1 MVWSIWVMDFPQAAA
16 AGREHERI
24 TGVGA
29 APQSYGPDLGNPAEG
44 VSVES
49 PRAEGCAFR
58 PVSDIMTSTPVPR
71 SDTAPRWTW
80 LPKPGT
86 WKYYALLGAVGI
98 LVLGP
103 LGGLA
108 ASYMNFSLGFFVGG
122 QVLAGILGSTVTFG
136 YGAQG
141 RHGANFIQTT
151 AASVAGMSGMAVVI
165 QAMVWLGLPQP
176 PIWQLILYMLC
187 IGMFGVGVGMLYT
200 PILVDRLQLKFPSG
214 LAVANILR
222 ALTDPELLK
231 QSVTRLF
238 GGMALGVIGGIG
250 ASKSAFLSA
259 IDLSTSTFGAGMIV
273 GARIGIAAIVG
284 GLVGWAMIPYF
295 VSIGWLQPGDPFRKI
310 TFLIALGM
318 IMGAALIDVSLI
330 LFRAYQRAR
339 QRAAKVEQEDWK
351 RTNFRRLILWVLF
364 WGVGIVVTG
373 SQVLHQPV
381 GYLVMAVLLVFLFA
395 IVNGISL
402 GMVDSTP
409 ISSAFVVTVILMAAV
424 GLRDPTIG
432 MMAGTVL
439 LVSVAEASDMQQDR
453 STGWRLG
460 TNRTIQFRFQVAGIV
475 MGAIMAVVFAK
486 LFLNAYPVL
495 LLVQTTLPADQQ
507 PERWTSAMTYKFVGV
522 LRSLTEDKPYQRT
535 AIWVGV
541 ALGFATEVL
550 RKLIKSRPKYMQFA
564 NASRVGFASDFL
576 LDAVV
581 LPSPYASSF
590 GGFVNLP
597 TSTWFAAGG
606 VFASLANSLA
616 KRKQEKVALPADM
629 STTSLVG
636 GGLIAGDALAAL
648 GLGIAGLLATVF
660 G

>member
-1 MVWSIWVMDFPQAAA
+1 MS
-16 AGREHERI
+16 
-24 TGVGA
+24 
-29 APQSYGPDLGNPAEG
+29 
-44 VSVES
+44 S
-49 PRAEGCAFR
+49 PPIAL
-58 PVSDIMTSTPVPR
+58 TN
-71 SDTAPRWTW
+71 TAPRWTW
-80 LPKPGT
+80 LPAIGS

-98 LVLGP
+98 LILGP
-103 LGGLA
+103 LGGVA

-165 QAMVWLGLPQP
+165 QAMAWLGLPQP
-176 PIWQLILYMLC
+176 PIWHLILYMLC

-200 PILVDRLQLKFPSG
+200 PILVDRLQLTFPSG

-222 ALTDPELLK
+222 ALTDPVLLK
-231 QSVTRLF
+231 QSVSRLF
-238 GGMALGVIGGIG
+238 GGMALGIAGGIG
-250 ASKSAFLSA
+250 AAKTALLGA

-273 GARIGIAAIVG
+273 GARIGIAALTG
-284 GLVGWAMIPYF
+284 GLVGWALIPYF
-295 VSIGWLQPGDPFRKI
+295 VSIGWLKEGEPFRKI

-330 LFRAYQRAR
+330 LYRAYQRAR
-339 QRAAKVEQEDWK
+339 ERTAKPVEQEDWK
-351 RTNFRRLILWVLF
+351 RTNMRRLIAWVVF
-364 WGVGIVVTG
+364 WGAAIVVTG
-373 SQVLHQPV
+373 SLLLNQPA
-381 GYLVMAVLLVFLFA
+381 GYLVFAVVLVFVFA
-395 IVNGISL
+395 MVNGISV
-402 GMVDSTP
+402 GITDSNP
-409 ISSAFVVTVILMAAV
+409 ISSAFVVTVVLMAAI
-424 GLRDPTIG
+424 GLKDPTIG
-432 MMAGTVL
+432 LMAATVL
-439 LVSVAEASDMQQDR
+439 LVSTSEACDMQQDR

-486 LFLNAYPVL
+486 LFMNAYPVL
-495 LLVQTTLPADQQ
+495 QLDQTTLSASQQ
-507 PERWTSAMTYKFVGV
+507 PANWTSAMTYKFVGV
-522 LRSLTEDKPYQRT
+522 LRSLTDDKPYQRT
-535 AIWVGV
+535 AIWIGV
-541 ALGFATEVL
+541 AIGFATEL
-550 RKLIKSRPKYMQFA
+550 ARKFIKA
-564 NASRVGFASDFL
+564 NARYQQFTKSGRVGFSADFL

-590 GGFVNLP
+590 GGFVNLM

-606 VFASLANSLA
+606 ALASFVNSLP
-616 KRKQEKVALPADM
+616 KRKDARDALPEDM

-648 GLGIAGLLATVF
+648 GLGIAGLLATAF

>member
-1 MVWSIWVMDFPQAAA
+1 M
-16 AGREHERI
+16 
-24 TGVGA
+24 
-29 APQSYGPDLGNPAEG
+29 
-44 VSVES
+44 
-49 PRAEGCAFR
+49 PRRDA
-58 PVSDIMTSTPVPR
+58 
-71 SDTAPRWTW
+71 APRWAW

-108 ASYMNFSLGFFVGG
+108 ASFMNFSLGFFVGG

-141 RHGANFIQTT
+141 RHGANYIQTT
-151 AASVAGMSGMAVVI
+151 AASVAGMSAMAVVI

-222 ALTDPELLK
+222 ALTDPELLRR
-231 QSVTRLF
+231 SVVRLF
-238 GGMALGVIGGIG
+238 GGMALGIAGGIG
-250 ASKSAFLSA
+250 AAKTALLGA
-259 IDLSTSTFGAGMIV
+259 IELSTSTFGAGMIV
-273 GARIGIAAIVG
+273 GARIGIAALVG

-295 VSIGWLQPGDPFRKI
+295 VSIGWLNPGEPFRKI

-330 LFRAYQRAR
+330 LFRAYRRAR
-339 QRAAKVEQEDWK
+339 QRAAKPVEPEDWK
-351 RTNFRRLILWVLF
+351 RTNFRRLVAWVVF
-364 WGVGIVVTG
+364 WGIGIVVVG

-381 GYLVMAVLLVFLFA
+381 GYLVFAVILVFVFA
-395 IVNGISL
+395 MVNGISV
-402 GMVDSTP
+402 GMVDQNP
-409 ISSAFVVTVILMAAV
+409 ISSAFVVTVILMAAL
-424 GLRDPTIG
+424 GLKDPTIG
-432 MMAGTVL
+432 LMAATVL
-439 LVSVAEASDMQQDR
+439 LVSTSEACDMQQDR

-475 MGAIMAVVFAK
+475 MGAIMAVIFAE
-486 LFLNAYPVL
+486 LFMSAYPVL
-495 LLVQTTLPADQQ
+495 KLDQTTLPADQQ
-507 PERWTSAMTYKFVGV
+507 PDKWSSAMTYKFVGV
-522 LRSLTEDKPYQRT
+522 LRSLTDDKPYQRT
-535 AIWVGV
+535 AIWIGV
-541 ALGFATEVL
+541 AIGFATEIL
-550 RKLIKSRPKYMQFA
+550 RKIIKSRAAYKKFA
-564 NASRVGFASDFL
+564 TSNRTGFATDFL

-606 VFASLANSLA
+606 VVASIANSMP
-616 KRKQEKVALPADM
+616 KRKDQAAALPEDM
-629 STTSLVG
+629 STASLVG

-648 GLGIAGLLATVF
+648 GLGVAGLLATVF